1 MNILQ
6 EILICQQHAEEQA
19 KFCGVF
25 SNARRI
31 QILWALADRE
41 LSVGAIA
48 EAVGSSLQNVSQHLS
63 RMKEFNIVSSRRE
76 GQTIYYRIE
85 GDELAE
91 RCKGLLRADVP
102 GSRNKDLNYE
112 ET

>member
-1 MNILQ
+1 MYDLQ
-6 EILICQQHAEEQA
+6 EAMVIEQLAEEQA
-19 KFCGVF
+19 KFCSVF

-63 RMKEFNIVSSRRE
+63 RMKDSNLVSSRRE
-76 GQTIYYRIE
+76 GQTVYYRIKRE
-85 GDELAE
+85 TLREQC
-91 RCKGLLRADVP
+91 RGLLQENAYDV
-102 GSRNKDLNYE
+102 RNEDQ
-112 ET
+112 

>member
-1 MNILQ
+1 MYDFQ
-6 EILICQQHAEEQA
+6 EIVFIERLAEEQA
-19 KFCGVF
+19 NFCSVF

-63 RMKEFNIVSSRRE
+63 RMKDTNIVSSRRE

-85 GDELAE
+85 REALTE
-91 RCKGLLRADVP
+91 QCRGLLQANASEV
-102 GSRNKDLNYE
+102 RNEDQ
-112 ET
+112 

>member
-1 MNILQ
+1 MDDLQ
-6 EILICQQHAEEQA
+6 ATTSIERFAEEQA
-19 KFCGVF
+19 RFCSIF

-48 EAVGSSLQNVSQHLS
+48 KAVGSSMQNVSQHLS
-63 RMKEFNIVSSRRE
+63 RMKDFNIVSSRRE

-85 GDELAE
+85 DETLMAQ
-91 RCKGLLRADVP
+91 CSNLLQANVP
-102 GSRNKDLNYE
+102 EVHHPN
-112 ET
+112 

>member
-1 MNILQ
+1 MYDLQ
-6 EILICQQHAEEQA
+6 EATVIEHLAEEQA
-19 KFCGVF
+19 KFCSVF

-63 RMKEFNIVSSRRE
+63 KMKGSNIVSTRRE

-85 GDELAE
+85 REALIE
-91 RCKGLLRADVP
+91 QCRGLLQANASEV
-102 GSRNKDLNYE
+102 RNED
-112 ET
+112 